1 MSKAPMIPDTKWV
14 TLVKLSSPMLQEPSM
29 TNTRSALAP
38 LQTEERSEKPEEEL
52 KCFSGSEFE
61 TLCLC
66 LWGRSPAQAGGM
78 VGGGLGVGG
87 SVGTGVGFT
96 TKTKANM

>member
-1 MSKAPMIPDTKWV
+1 MA
-14 TLVKLSSPMLQEPSM
+14 
-29 TNTRSALAP
+29 RSAAAAA
-38 LQTEERSEKPEEEL
+38 QAM
-52 KCFSGSEFE
+52 SGCISLTEFE
-61 TLCLC
+61 ALRLR

-96 TKTKANM
+96 TATKTNT

>member
-1 MSKAPMIPDTKWV
+1 MIPDTKWV

-29 TNTRSALAP
+29 TNTRSDLAP
-38 LQTEERSEKPEEEL
+38 LQTEEPSEKPEEEL
-52 KCFSGSEFE
+52 KSEFE
-61 TLCLC
+61 TFRLR

-96 TKTKANM
+96 TTTKAKT